1 MFYILPLRSR
11 SKEGKKYCCLLQ
23 GCILV
28 VRLIFPHPPF
38 GIIFFLQFHDLKTG
52 LIYRFLK
59 LAQTSKKFAA
69 ARESRAPL
77 AEKFFDFSCMMELFD
92 GLKMSTSRSLWDLSA
107 VFLLNFCLFVVL
119 FLIFCPFSLPS
130 GPFYFYFPFSL
141 PSSPFSPF
149 SFFLHFFTRNS
160 MKAPLVYFQ
169 DF

>member
-1 MFYILPLRSR
+1 MFYILLLRSR

-59 LAQTSKKFAA
+59 LAQTSKKFSA

-119 FLIFCPFSLPS
+119 FLIFCPFSLTS
-130 GPFYFYFPFSL
+130 GPFYFPFSL

-160 MKAPLVYFQ
+160 MKAPLL
-169 DF
+169 